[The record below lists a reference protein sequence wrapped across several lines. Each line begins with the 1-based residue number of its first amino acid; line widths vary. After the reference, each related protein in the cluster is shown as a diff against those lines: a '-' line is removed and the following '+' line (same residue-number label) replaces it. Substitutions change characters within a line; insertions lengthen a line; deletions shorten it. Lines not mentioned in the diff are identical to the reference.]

1 MNQWYLSYDGNQI
14 GPLDHAQAVAQAKQ
28 NPDGYA
34 WREGFTGW
42 LPISQI
48 GELSGQSLTVPTP
61 PSVATGRGSD
71 EIDFKILGA
80 EMQFVEVELDPGES
94 AIAEAGAMMYKN
106 SSIQMQT
113 IFGDGSGGGGGG
125 FMDKLL
131 GAGKRLLTGE
141 SLFLTV
147 FTHSG

>member
-106 SSIQMQT
+106 SST
-113 IFGDGSGGGGGG
+113 ANLV
-125 FMDKLL
+125 LL
-131 GAGKRLLTGE
+131 VSRKAASSASDSCQFFPGIN
-141 SLFLTV
+141 S
-147 FTHSG
+147 